1 MTRLLGHP
9 HLLGKALQV
18 VVVSLSIQISESSA
32 DSRTPP
38 RLVGPPLLR
47 SFLPRQAIDE
57 HLHCSA
63 GLSKLGQGRAVLACC
78 GRREPVQAA
87 LNRPGFTQEGSPY
100 V

>member
-1 MTRLLGHP
+1 MLP
-9 HLLGKALQV
+9 
-18 VVVSLSIQISESSA
+18 LSIQISESSA

-63 GLSKLGQGRAVLACC
+63 GLSKRAKVVLSSPAAAAASLS
-78 GRREPVQAA
+78 RR
-87 LNRPGFTQEGSPY
+87 R
-100 V
+100 